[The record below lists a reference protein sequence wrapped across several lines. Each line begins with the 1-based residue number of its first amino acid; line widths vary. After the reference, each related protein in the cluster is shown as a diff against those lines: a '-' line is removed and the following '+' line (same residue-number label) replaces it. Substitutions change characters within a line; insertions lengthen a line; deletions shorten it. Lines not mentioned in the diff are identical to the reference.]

1 MGQPAA
7 VVYDV
12 SQRKVSMMLNP
23 VDAMSVSVGQTASVH
38 FGDQTFDAKVSFV
51 SPVSMNNA
59 VSLEVTLG
67 DGTESNRLFCRCGDK
82 NCSAKRS
89 HYSIVCCHLCRRWTA
104 YVKVAEDGAVKQKA
118 IR

>member
-1 MGQPAA
+1 
-7 VVYDV
+7 
-12 SQRKVSMMLNP
+12 MMLNP

-67 DGTESNRLFCRCGDK
+67 DGTE
-82 NCSAKRS
+82 
-89 HYSIVCCHLCRRWTA
+89 I
-104 YVKVAEDGAVKQKA
+104 Q
-118 IR
+118 